1 MLEKLAK
8 DKRSSLFCPAMRDK
22 EKSLIILTHKA
33 NVFKLFLL
41 SLMKRPIKL
50 ERLHLVSLSSQ
61 A

>member
-22 EKSLIILTHKA
+22 ENTLKILTHKA
-33 NVFKLFLL
+33 NVFKLYLL

-50 ERLHLVSLSSQ
+50 EHFRLVSLSSQ